1 MSNAVNSFSVLHN
14 NPFLF
19 GPMFPAFAS
28 ELGDKKNAILLAY
41 LVLPFCLH
49 SKSRTFL
56 ERANVKSSIRTLLSD
71 RERFHGLD
79 ERIRDLTEMSNKSLQ
94 YAIDVGALLI
104 DSELSIAVGEPWP
117 DTIIV
122 EPGAIKAAKRL
133 GILFSPYDVPTIYR
147 MLGIQK
153 I

>member
-28 ELGDKKNAILLAY
+28 ELGEKKNAILLAY

-71 RERFHGLD
+71 RERFYGLE
-79 ERIRDLTEMSNKSLQ
+79 ERIQDLTDMSNKSLQ
-94 YAIDVGALLI
+94 YAIDIGALII
-104 DSELSIAVGEPWP
+104 DSELSISVGEPWP

-133 GILFSPYDVPTIYR
+133 GVLFSPYDVPTIYR

>member
-1 MSNAVNSFSVLHN
+1 MSNAVNSFSVLYN

-28 ELGDKKNAILLAY
+28 ELGPKKNAILLAY

-49 SKSRTFL
+49 SKTRTFL
-56 ERANVKSSIRTLLSD
+56 ERANVKSSIRTLLTD
-71 RERFHGLD
+71 RERLHGLE
-79 ERIRDLTEMSNKSLQ
+79 ERIQDLTDLSNKSLQ
-94 YAIDVGALLI
+94 YAIDVGGLRI
-104 DSELSIAVGEPWP
+104 DSELSLSVGESWP
-117 DTIIV
+117 ETIIA
-122 EPGAIKAAKRL
+122 EPGAIKAAGRL
-133 GILFSPYDVPTIYR
+133 GTLFSPYDVPTIYR

>member
-1 MSNAVNSFSVLHN
+1 MSNAVDSFSVLHN

-28 ELGDKKNAILLAY
+28 ELGAKKNAILLAY

-49 SKSRTFL
+49 RKSRTFL
-56 ERANVKSSIRTLLSD
+56 VRANVTSSIRTLLSD
-71 RERFHGLD
+71 RERFYGLE
-79 ERIRDLTEMSNKSLQ
+79 ERIRDLSEMSNKSLQ

-104 DSELSIAVGEPWP
+104 DSELSIAVGEPWA

-122 EPGAIKAAKRL
+122 ESGAIKAAKRL

>member
-1 MSNAVNSFSVLHN
+1 MSNAVKSFSVLHN

-28 ELGDKKNAILLAY
+28 GLGAKKNAVLLAY

-49 SKSRTFL
+49 SKSRIFL
-56 ERANVKSSIRTLLSD
+56 ERANVKSSIRTMLSD
-71 RERFHGLD
+71 RERFHGLE

-94 YAIDVGALLI
+94 YALDIGALII
-104 DSELSIAVGEPWP
+104 DSELSIAVGVPWAN
-117 DTIIV
+117 TIIV
-122 EPGAIKAAKRL
+122 EDGVIKAAKRL

-147 MLGIQK
+147 MLGIQN

>member
-1 MSNAVNSFSVLHN
+1 
-14 NPFLF
+14 
-19 GPMFPAFAS
+19 MFPAFAS
-28 ELGDKKNAILLAY
+28 ELGEKKNAILLAY

-71 RERFHGLD
+71 RERFYGLE
-79 ERIRDLTEMSNKSLQ
+79 ERIQDLTDMSNKSLQ
-94 YAIDVGALLI
+94 YAIDIGALII
-104 DSELSIAVGEPWP
+104 DSELSISVGEPWP

-133 GILFSPYDVPTIYR
+133 GVLFSPYDVPTIYR

>member
-28 ELGDKKNAILLAY
+28 ELGNKKNALLLAY

-49 SKSRTFL
+49 SKARTFL
-56 ERANVKSSIRTLLSD
+56 ERANARSSILTLLSD
-71 RERFHGLD
+71 RERLHGLE
-79 ERIRDLTEMSNKSLQ
+79 ERIRDLTELSNKSIQ
-94 YAIDVGALLI
+94 YAIDVGALGL
-104 DSELSIAVGEPWP
+104 DSELSIVIGEPWP

-122 EPGAIKAAKRL
+122 EWGAIKAAKRL
-133 GILFSPYDVPTIYR
+133 GMLFAPYDVPTIYR
-147 MLGIQK
+147 MLGIQR